1 MEEEDFLSPKI
12 PIATYRLQF
21 NHEFQF
27 VRAKEIVHYLSDLG
41 ISDIYSSPYFK
52 AKEGSLHGYDIV
64 DPNRLNPEVGTE
76 DEYNELIDEL
86 RKYGMGQILDIVP
99 NHMCVS
105 TKDNLWWQDVLENGI
120 SSTYE
125 NFFDIDWEP
134 VKKELKN
141 KVLLPILGDQ
151 YGKVLEDQEMNLS
164 FEDGAFF
171 IYYYDNKFP
180 IRPQTYTLVL
190 DHRIDELKNLL
201 SSENSHLVELLSIIT
216 ALKHLPPYTE
226 TENEKI
232 IERQREKE
240 VTKKRLWNLYS
251 ESPEI
256 GMFIDQNIKLFNG
269 IKGEPGSFDLLD
281 RLLSEQVYR
290 LSYWRVATEE
300 INYRRFFDINEL
312 ASIRMEDPV
321 VFKETH
327 KLIFKLIR
335 EGKVTGLRVD
345 HPDGLYSPLQYFQR
359 LQRGCFLHLRLG
371 HLGMVKEDIH
381 SDVFEG
387 LKENGSLHFP
397 HTDIESNIEPEILEQ
412 YNEITSADPKFKPF
426 YIVGEK
432 ILIKDERMPEDWPI
446 FSTTGYV
453 FLNTL
458 NGIFVDTENMKAF
471 EEIYT
476 RFIKARVNFQDIIY
490 EKKKLITHV
499 AMASETNTLGHYLNR
514 LSEKNRHT
522 RDFTLNSLTS
532 AIVEVIA
539 FFPVYRTYANGA
551 GINDRDRRY
560 IELAVTK
567 AKRKNPVISGYIF
580 DFLRDVLLLS
590 YPQDYSAADKT
601 QWVDFAMRF
610 QQITGPVMA
619 KGLEDTA
626 FYSYNR
632 FVSLNE
638 VGGSPERFGTSLET
652 FHGKNIE
659 RIKCWPN
666 ALIATSTHDTKRSE
680 DVRARI
686 NVISEIPDEWRKYL
700 INWRKLN
707 RKKKPV
713 VEGQRVPERNEEYL
727 LYQTLVGAWPVSHVE
742 KSEYEIFKKR
752 IKDYM
757 LKAIR
762 EAKINTSWINPNTI
776 YEDAMMLFIENIL
789 TFMPNNQF
797 LKDFVVFQK
806 RISHYG
812 MFNSLSQTLL
822 KTTSPGVP
830 DFYQGSEI
838 WDFSL
843 VDPDNRRP
851 VDYTSRMDM
860 LNKLKRRE
868 SEIGLLKLAKE
879 LTINK
884 ETGVIK
890 LYLIYKAL
898 NYRKANRE
906 LFEIGEYIPL
916 ETMGERANNIC
927 VFVRRIGNKGAMVVV
942 PRFFTKL
949 ISKNDGLPLG
959 KEIWKD
965 TFIVIPFSDA
975 GAKCRNVF
983 TGEIATVANYK
994 GATALFLSD
1003 ILMNFPVA
1011 LMEKIG

>member
-1 MEEEDFLSPKI
+1 MEKEDFLSPKI

-21 NHEFQF
+21 NREFKF

-41 ISDIYSSPYFK
+41 ISDIYASPYFK

-76 DEYNELIDEL
+76 DDYNGLIDEL
-86 RKYGMGQILDIVP
+86 RKFGMGQILDIVP
-99 NHMCVS
+99 NHMCVL
-105 TKDNLWWQDVLENGI
+105 TKDNLWWRDVLENGI
-120 SSTYE
+120 SSAYE

-134 VKKELKN
+134 VKKELRN

-151 YGKVLEDQEMNLS
+151 YGKVLENQEIKLS

-190 DHRIDELKNLL
+190 EHQIDELKNLL
-201 SSENSHLVELLSIIT
+201 SGENLHLMELLSIIT

-226 TENEKI
+226 TEHEKMS
-232 IERQREKE
+232 ERQREKE
-240 VTKKRLWNLYS
+240 VTKKRLGNLYN

-256 GMFIDQNIKLFNG
+256 RIFIDQNIKLFNG

-281 RLLSEQVYR
+281 RLLSEQLYR

-312 ASIRMEDPV
+312 ASIRMENPV
-321 VFKETH
+321 VFEETH

-345 HPDGLYSPLQYFQR
+345 HPDGLYNPLEYFQR
-359 LQRGCFLHLRLG
+359 LQRGCFLCLRLV
-371 HLGMVKEDIH
+371 HLGMVKEDIP
-381 SDVFEG
+381 SNVLES
-387 LKENGSLHFP
+387 LKKNDSLYFP
-397 HTDIESNIEPEILEQ
+397 HTDVESGIESEILEQ
-412 YNEITSADPKFKPF
+412 YNQISSADPKFKPF

-432 ILIKDERMPEDWPI
+432 ILIRDERMPEDWPI

-476 RFIKARVNFQDIIY
+476 RSIKAKLNYHEIIY

-499 AMASETNTLGHYLNR
+499 SMASEINTLGYYLNR

-539 FFPVYRTYANGA
+539 FFPVYRTYSNAT
-551 GINDRDRRY
+551 GINERDRRY
-560 IELAVTK
+560 IELAVSK
-567 AKRKNPVISGYIF
+567 SKKKNPAISGFIF
-580 DFLRDVLLLS
+580 DFLKDVLLLN
-590 YPQDYSAADKT
+590 YSESFSDADKKE
-601 QWVDFAMRF
+601 WIDFVMRF

-626 FYSYNR
+626 FYIYNR
-632 FVSLNE
+632 LVSLNE
-638 VGGSPERFGTSLET
+638 VGGSPDRFGTSLET

-659 RIKCWPN
+659 RIKFWPN

-686 NVISEIPDEWRKYL
+686 NVLSETPEEWWKCL
-700 INWRKLN
+700 INWRRLN
-707 RKKKPV
+707 KKKKPV
-713 VEGQRVPERNEEYL
+713 VEGQRVPDENEEYL
-727 LYQTLVGAWPVSHVE
+727 LYQTLIGVWPAGSINE
-742 KSEYEIFKKR
+742 AEYDVLKKR

-762 EAKINTSWINPNTI
+762 EAKVNTSWISPNTI
-776 YEDAMMLFIENIL
+776 YEDALLIFIEKVMDNKSD
-789 TFMPNNQF
+789 NQF
-797 LKDFVVFQK
+797 LKDFVPFQRK
-806 RISHYG
+806 ISHCG

-822 KTTSPGVP
+822 KITSPGVP
-830 DFYQGSEI
+830 DFYQGTEI

-851 VDYTSRMDM
+851 VDYGMRMKM
-860 LNKLKRRE
+860 FEEIKSRE
-868 SEIGLLKLAKE
+868 SEVGSFMLAKE
-879 LTINK
+879 LLTNK
-884 ETGVIK
+884 DNGKVK

-898 NYRKANRE
+898 NYRKAHRD
-906 LFEIGEYIPL
+906 LFETGEYIPL
-916 ETMGERANNIC
+916 ETMGEKANNIC
-927 VFVRRIGNKGAMVVV
+927 VFVRRIGNTRAIAVA
-942 PRFFTKL
+942 PRFFAKL
-949 ISKNDGLPLG
+949 ISENDGLPLG

-965 TFIVIPFSDA
+965 TFIVIPFADI
-975 GAKCRNVF
+975 GAKYRNVF
-983 TGEIATVANYK
+983 TGEIATVASYK

-1003 ILMNFPVA
+1003 IFMNFPVA
-1011 LMEKIG
+1011 LMEKVE